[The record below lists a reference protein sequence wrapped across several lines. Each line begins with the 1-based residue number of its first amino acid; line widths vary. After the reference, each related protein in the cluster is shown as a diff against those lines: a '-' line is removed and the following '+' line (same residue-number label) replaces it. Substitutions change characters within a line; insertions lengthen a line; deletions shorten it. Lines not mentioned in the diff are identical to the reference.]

1 MQVVGGLR
9 RRRPRPIL
17 VAKISGSVAALSIAA
32 MAVVLVLGF
41 RGHELAS
48 ATREIAAL
56 DVVLAE
62 TTSQAFSTVS
72 MVLDRTVEDVGSDQI
87 ATPADFRPRL
97 SGFDVHDCLK
107 MRGAGI
113 ARVATLLMFDAAGDL
128 VSHSKRWPTPAIN
141 IADRDYYRHARDV
154 PGSQPYVS
162 EPIQNKVTGRWVV
175 QVARRFDA
183 KDGGFA
189 GVIVGAIEL
198 EYFQDLYANMRLPE
212 GYAAALW
219 RRDGTLLARSPAD
232 VEVGHRYVTP
242 ALSIIQ
248 SGATYGTYHTEQASD
263 GKARITA
270 VHAAR
275 DFPVFVTTSMTRS
288 AALADWRSMVTIVAV
303 AAGMALVATLAI
315 SVAAVRRLAL
325 FERLQAALRAQEES
339 EAQVRQLQKMD
350 ALGQLTGGIAH
361 DFNNM
366 LAVVKGNIDLLRR
379 RLDQGRRDVGSYL
392 DAADDGVVRAA
403 DLTRRLLAF
412 SRREPLRAEVVEPN
426 AFVES
431 LAELFRRTFGHG
443 LTLETRL
450 GSALPFVKVD
460 PGQFENAI
468 LNLAINARDA
478 TPEGGTVSIRTRPAR
493 GADTGIPGAAP
504 DAAFAVVE
512 VSDTGSGMTPEVLAR
527 IFEPFFTTKPVGK
540 GTGLGLPQVF
550 AFADAVGG
558 RVEVESEVGRG
569 TKVRIYIPSTDERP
583 AGHVEEAAPP
593 FATGSHKILVVDAE
607 EAVRRLSCEMLRNLG
622 YEVLTAADGEEA
634 LAILG
639 RDRDVE
645 LVITDLGMP
654 GMGGVRFAQEAVRLR
669 PGMRI
674 LFATG
679 SGHEVPAADND
690 AGPTVLAKPYSTAEL
705 ARMVQAAL
713 AA

>member
-1 MQVVGGLR
+1 
-9 RRRPRPIL
+9 
-17 VAKISGSVAALSIAA
+17 VAKISGCVAAVSISAL
-32 MAVVLVLGF
+32 AVVLSMGF

-72 MVLDRTVEDVGSDQI
+72 MVLDRIVEDVGTDQI

-97 SGFDVHDCLK
+97 SDFEVHDCLK

-113 ARVATLLMFDAAGDL
+113 ARFATLLLFDANGDL
-128 VSHSKRWPTPAIN
+128 VSHSKLWPTPAVN
-141 IADRDYYRHARDV
+141 ISDRDYYRHARDV
-154 PGSQPYVS
+154 PGLDPYVS
-162 EPIQNKVTGRWVV
+162 EPIRNKVTGRWVV
-175 QVARRFDA
+175 QVAKRYDA
-183 KDGGFA
+183 KDGSFA
-189 GVIVGAIEL
+189 GVLVGAIEL

-232 VEVGHRYVTP
+232 VEVGNRYVTP
-242 ALSIIQ
+242 ALGIIQ
-248 SGATYGTYHTEQASD
+248 SGATQGTYHTEHASD

-275 DFPVFVTTSMTRS
+275 DFPVFVTSSMTRS
-288 AALADWRSMVTIVAV
+288 AALADWRSMVAIVAV
-303 AAGMALVATLAI
+303 AAGMALIATLAI
-315 SVAAVRRLAL
+315 SVAAVRRLTL
-325 FERLQAALRAQEES
+325 VERLQAALRAQEES

-426 AFVES
+426 AFVEN
-431 LAELFRRTFGHG
+431 LAELFRRTFGHD

-450 GSALPFVKVD
+450 GSDLPFVKVD

-478 TPEGGTVSIRTRPAR
+478 TPEGGTVSIRTRPAL
-493 GADTGIPGAAP
+493 GADTGIAGAAP
-504 DAAFAVVE
+504 DARFAVVE
-512 VSDTGSGMTPEVLAR
+512 VADTGSGMSPDVLAR

-550 AFADAVGG
+550 AFADAASG

-569 TKVRIYIPSTDERP
+569 TKVRIYIPSTEGRP
-583 AGHVEEAAPP
+583 AGLVEEDAAPV
-593 FATGSHKILVVDAE
+593 ATHGQTILVVDDE
-607 EAVRRLSCEMLRNLG
+607 EAMRRLSREMLRNLG

-639 RDRDVE
+639 RIQGVE

-654 GMGGVRFAQEAVRLR
+654 GMGGVRFAQEAVKLR

-674 LFATG
+674 IFATG
-679 SGHEVPAADND
+679 SGHEGPAADND
-690 AGPTVLAKPYSTAEL
+690 VGPTVLAKPYSTGEL